1 MDDQHGN
8 VIDGTERARQ
18 WRRSRLKLGTAAES
32 TETRADAPK
41 SIAGSLLVP
50 AEMLSSAV
58 PVAEQVNGDE
68 HGSGTSQSSDP
79 RSRSRNRRPTADRGH
94 ASPNPF
100 LAPQAG
106 AAASGGRS
114 VRPPRRRSLVALLT
128 RSIDAMRA
136 RRRPNRSAPGR
147 FRALLR
153 APSSVPRPTRSLAAG
168 VVSFVAIAFAA
179 VILTQ
184 PNTQSSPSPS
194 QASARG
200 RIDSTVGAHD
210 SAPLAAAASPFAGR
224 HSARATASHHARRVH
239 ARRTSKKRP
248 TTHSATRAAAP
259 AGSAATVATGYTP
272 PPTTSG
278 SALSSSGSSGYA
290 SSGSSAPPA
299 AQPTAQRSSPSN
311 TPAFGS
317 SGALGPGS
325 SPNG

>member
-58 PVAEQVNGDE
+58 SVAEQVNGDE
-68 HGSGTSQSSDP
+68 HGSGTSQGSDP
-79 RSRSRNRRPTADRGH
+79 DPGVVTGDRPQIEATLH
-94 ASPNPF
+94 QNPF

-153 APSSVPRPTRSLAAG
+153 APSSVLRPTRSLAAG

-290 SSGSSAPPA
+290 RSGSSALPA